1 MKKALP
7 NQNVDP
13 MVCIFL
19 EFLFMMFNKCI
30 AILKEDVTLHTVI
43 LLWSDTQGLLEKR
56 ERISVTGILS
66 NSVSAI

>member
-43 LLWSDTQGLLEKR
+43 LL
-56 ERISVTGILS
+56 
-66 NSVSAI
+66 